1 MGIACCEAAYT
12 GYAKHA
18 KNRLVGVVGELAT
31 QLRELR
37 ERSGLKQKEMA
48 AKLRDKGLSMSDG
61 YWNLLESGKRRI
73 DFEVMLRAAEILGL
87 ELGMSSTDVMVLLS
101 APTTMDRTT
110 KIDMEIEAYQ
120 KRLEE
125 LREERDRLVGRTC
138 PGNVRG

>member
-1 MGIACCEAAYT
+1 M
-12 GYAKHA
+12 
-18 KNRLVGVVGELAT
+18 AT
-31 QLRELR
+31 RLRELR

-101 APTTMDRTT
+101 APTVTDRTS
-110 KIDMEIEAYQ
+110 KIDREIEAYQ
-120 KRLEE
+120 RRLED
-125 LREERDRLVGRTC
+125 LREERNRLVGQ
-138 PGNVRG
+138 PGSEQGRS

>member
-1 MGIACCEAAYT
+1 MGIACCEATHT
-12 GYAKHA
+12 GYA

-31 QLRELR
+31 RLRELR
-37 ERSGLKQKEMA
+37 ELSGLKQKEMA

-101 APTTMDRTT
+101 APTVTDRTS
-110 KIDMEIEAYQ
+110 KIDREIEAYQ
-120 KRLEE
+120 RRLEE
-125 LREERDRLVGRTC
+125 LREERNRLVGQ
-138 PGNVRG
+138 PGSEQGRS